1 MSNHEGDEGEVGYK
15 KPPLHSRWK
24 KGQSGNLK
32 GRKKGKVRLVDM
44 DDVFDE
50 VLAALVAVN
59 ENGRPQKMSKL
70 RAFATQVV
78 NKGIK
83 GDGKAAGLLMSHLAR
98 RAARKD
104 GDQSFDEIPH
114 QQSRKEF
121 DALFDQMAANL
132 RKRPGVKTPDNDDG
146 SSEPGGAPALPPEAK

>member
-1 MSNHEGDEGEVGYK
+1 MSNDEGGEGEVGYK

-32 GRKKGKVRLVDM
+32 GRRKGKVRLVDM
-44 DDVFDE
+44 DEVFDE
-50 VLAALVAVN
+50 VFAALVAVN

-104 GDQSFDEIPH
+104 GEPAVDEAPY
-114 QQSRKEF
+114 QQSRQEF
-121 DALFDQMAANL
+121 EALFDQMAANL
-132 RKRPGVKTPDNDDG
+132 RQRNGGKKPDDDG
-146 SSEPGGAPALPPEAK
+146 SSGQGGPPMNPPEEK

>member
-1 MSNHEGDEGEVGYK
+1 MSDDDNEEHEVGYK
-15 KPPLHSRWK
+15 KPPVHSRWK

-70 RAFATQVV
+70 RAFATQV
-78 NKGIK
+78 
-83 GDGKAAGLLMSHLAR
+83 
-98 RAARKD
+98 
-104 GDQSFDEIPH
+104 
-114 QQSRKEF
+114 
-121 DALFDQMAANL
+121 
-132 RKRPGVKTPDNDDG
+132 
-146 SSEPGGAPALPPEAK
+146 

>member
-1 MSNHEGDEGEVGYK
+1 MPNNKKKDYEIGYK
-15 KPPLHSRWK
+15 KPPVHSIWK

-98 RAARKD
+98 RAGRKD
-104 GDQSFDEIPH
+104 GDQSIDEAPH

-121 DALFDQMAANL
+121 DALFDQMVANL
-132 RKRPGVKTPDNDDG
+132 GKRHVVKKPDNDDG
-146 SSEPGGAPALPPEAK
+146 SSEPGGAPTNPPEGR

>member
-1 MSNHEGDEGEVGYK
+1 
-15 KPPLHSRWK
+15 
-24 KGQSGNLK
+24 
-32 GRKKGKVRLVDM
+32 M

-104 GDQSFDEIPH
+104 GDSSIDEIPH
-114 QQSRKEF
+114 QQGRQEF
-121 DALFDQMAANL
+121 NALFDQMAANL
-132 RKRPGVKTPDNDDG
+132 RKRPGVKKTGNDDG
-146 SSEPGGAPALPPEAK
+146 SSEPGGAPTKPPDTK

>member
-1 MSNHEGDEGEVGYK
+1 MSDNEGGEYEVGYK
-15 KPPLHSRWK
+15 KPPVHSIWK

-32 GRKKGKVRLVDM
+32 GRKKGKVRLVDL

-104 GDQSFDEIPH
+104 GNPSVDEIPH
-114 QQSRKEF
+114 QQNRREF

-132 RKRPGVKTPDNDDG
+132 RKRPGVKKPDDDG
-146 SSEPGGAPALPPEAK
+146 SSEPGGAPTSPPETK

>member
-1 MSNHEGDEGEVGYK
+1 
-15 KPPLHSRWK
+15 
-24 KGQSGNLK
+24 
-32 GRKKGKVRLVDM
+32 M

-98 RAARKD
+98 RASRKE
-104 GDQSFDEIPH
+104 GEPGIDETPH
-114 QQSRKEF
+114 QQSRQEF
-121 DALFDQMAANL
+121 EALFNQMAANL
-132 RKRPGVKTPDNDDG
+132 RQRNGGKKPDNDDG
-146 SSEPGGAPALPPEAK
+146 SSEPGGSPASPPEGK

>member
-1 MSNHEGDEGEVGYK
+1 MIGYK
-15 KPPLHSRWK
+15 KPPVHSRWK

-32 GRKKGKVRLVDM
+32 GRKKGKVRLMDM

-59 ENGRPQKMSKL
+59 ENGRPQKLSKF

-83 GDGKAAGLLMSHLAR
+83 GDGKSAGLLMSYLLR

-104 GDQSFDEIPH
+104 GDPVNDEIPH
-114 QQSRKEF
+114 QQSRQEF

-132 RKRPGVKTPDNDDG
+132 RKSVKKPENDDG
-146 SSEPGGAPALPPEAK
+146 SSGKGGVPTNPPEVK

>member
-1 MSNHEGDEGEVGYK
+1 MSKDKKGDYEVGYK
-15 KPPLHSRWK
+15 KPPVHSRWK
-24 KGQSGNLK
+24 KGQSGNLN
-32 GRKKGKVRLVDM
+32 GRKKGKVTLVDA

-50 VLAALVAVN
+50 ALAVLIAVN

-83 GDGKAAGLLMSHLAR
+83 GDSKSAGLIMGHLTR
-98 RAARKD
+98 RGSRRESEP
-104 GDQSFDEIPH
+104 GLDEATY
-114 QQSRKEF
+114 QQSREEF
-121 DALFDQMAANL
+121 DALFDQMAENL
-132 RKRPGVKTPDNDDG
+132 RKRPGVKKPDNDDG

>member
-1 MSNHEGDEGEVGYK
+1 
-15 KPPLHSRWK
+15 
-24 KGQSGNLK
+24 
-32 GRKKGKVRLVDM
+32 M

-104 GDQSFDEIPH
+104 GDPSIGEIPH
-114 QQSRKEF
+114 QQSRQEF

-132 RKRPGVKTPDNDDG
+132 RNRPGVKKPDNDDG
-146 SSEPGGAPALPPEAK
+146 SSESGGSPASPPEGR

>member
-1 MSNHEGDEGEVGYK
+1 MSNDENGKCEIGYK
-15 KPPLHSRWK
+15 KPPVHSRWK

-104 GDQSFDEIPH
+104 GDPGIDEMPQ
-114 QQSRKEF
+114 QQSRQEF

-132 RKRPGVKTPDNDDG
+132 RKRKKSGNDDG
-146 SSEPGGAPALPPEAK
+146 SSGGAPADPPETE

>member
-1 MSNHEGDEGEVGYK
+1 MSNDENAEYEIGYK
-15 KPPLHSRWK
+15 KPPVHSRWK

-32 GRKKGKVRLVDM
+32 GRKKGKVTLVDA

-50 VLAALVAVN
+50 ALAILIAVN

-70 RAFATQVV
+70 RAFATQIV

-104 GDQSFDEIPH
+104 GAPYVDEIPH
-114 QQSRKEF
+114 QQSRQEF

-132 RKRPGVKTPDNDDG
+132 RKGPGVKKPDNDDG
-146 SSEPGGAPALPPEAK
+146 SSEPGGAPASPPVVK

>member
-1 MSNHEGDEGEVGYK
+1 MSHNEGKEYGVGHK
-15 KPPLHSRWK
+15 KPPVHSRWK
-24 KGQSGNLK
+24 KGQSGNPN
-32 GRKKGKVRLVDM
+32 GRRKGKVTLVDM

-83 GDGKAAGLLMSHLAR
+83 GDGKAASLLMSHLAR

-104 GDQSFDEIPH
+104 GDPSVDEMPH
-114 QQSRKEF
+114 QQSRQEF

-132 RKRPGVKTPDNDDG
+132 RKRPGFKKPDNDDM
-146 SSEPGGAPALPPEAK
+146 SSEPGGASARPPEVK